1 MSSNGQNWGKLY
13 EAGRCKAIGV
23 SWSDE
28 EAYAALIL
36 KIPADYVRLGCLTW
50 DDYEKALGK
59 RKETEE
65 RTQKV
70 QVIHLK
76 RSQLASMCRERGI
89 VVTDEVLRPSL
100 IEMLFDAGCPK
111 SIPIEDVPKA
121 LENEL

>member
-1 MSSNGQNWGKLY
+1 MSLNWGALY
-13 EAGRCKAIGV
+13 ASGRCKAIGV
-23 SWSDE
+23 PWS
-28 EAYAALIL
+28 EAEANAALVL
-36 KIPADYVRLGCLTW
+36 KIPADYVRLGCLTIE
-50 DDYEKALGK
+50 DYDKALGK

-76 RSQLASMCRERGI
+76 RSQLAAMCLERGI
-89 VVTDEVLRPSL
+89 TVTDEVLRPSL

-121 LENEL
+121 LENET